1 MCIHSPLFNITMEL
15 YETDRYQLQKFISI
29 TNLLCT
35 NEDDKEFTQDYFI
48 LYDFA
53 QDCRY
58 SKCIQPELIWYLLS
72 FYYKIIEQAII
83 YKYHMRNYL
92 CTENNEKIS
101 KMVIDIYF
109 EFNLAL
115 FFNQKI

>member
-115 FFNQKI
+115 FFIF